1 MSKRSM
7 MLRLIDV
14 VLILLFGFIS
24 ISEVS
29 DKSEVVL
36 PTSSMTPVTPPD
48 REELLIVAI
57 AENGDYL
64 VEHEQKRLPSQRDL
78 YAYLLRARNEAQSRG
93 AAVRVRVRPHKSTP
107 IKYTM
112 AVAAICD
119 NLRVPKG
126 LDVRRIRNR

>member
-48 REELLIVAI
+48 REELLVVAI
-57 AENGDYL
+57 SESGDYL
-64 VEHEQKRLPSQRDL
+64 VEHEQRRLETPKAL
-78 YAYLLRARNEAQSRG
+78 YNYLLQMRNEARTRG
-93 AAVRVRVRPHKSTP
+93 SAVRVRVRPHKSTP

-119 NLRVPKG
+119 NLSVPKG